1 MTTWSLVLN
10 SFRFY
15 ARSHIGT
22 LLGVAVGAMVLVGA
36 LLVGESVRGSLRG
49 MAEARLGK
57 VELALPSNDRL
68 FRAELAAQ
76 LNADLGADTAAL
88 LQLPGVAK
96 RPSGESRANNV
107 VVMGVNPAFW
117 KLALK
122 EPVFGEIPED
132 NIVINERLAKQL
144 NVEVGNS
151 INLRV
156 HNPSQLSRDA
166 PMAPIED
173 STASLAQ
180 MEILAIVSDE
190 EFGRFSLQASQVPPY
205 NAFIPLS
212 QLQDAI
218 EKPGM
223 ANLMLISSASKPSA
237 DPLDQAQAALSSHW
251 QLADVQAQLLQLPD
265 DKGIELRSPRV
276 FIDPPLAKAAIA
288 VDTNATEVLTY
299 FVNKIQ
305 INERSTPYSMAS
317 ALADF
322 EPGTVWLNQW
332 TADDLQAKLGD
343 DVELS
348 YYTVGTMRQ
357 LEERTDQFKVG
368 GIIAMNDT
376 RSDITL
382 MPDFPGMTDSENC
395 SDWDTGFPMDLDA
408 IRDKDE
414 DYWDTYKGTPKVYI
428 SLTTGREIWGNRFGS
443 LTAVRYSQNGPEALE
458 ALGTKLLSKLD
469 PNDAGLNFQ
478 TVRSQADASVNN
490 AMDFGQLFLYF
501 SFFLVAA
508 AVMLISLLFQFTMEK
523 RTRETGTLLAIGI
536 PARWVR
542 RMLLLEGGLIAVAG
556 CVVGAFAGTFFAK
569 ALLNA
574 LSNNWKE
581 AVASATLTYHSS
593 GTALVT
599 GMSMGFFVA
608 FITIWCALRKLKK
621 QTAREL
627 LAGEFS
633 EKSSANN
640 NTKRSVIMGVALLLV
655 AIGSV
660 VDALIKGGQMSPNTF
675 YIAGAILLLSGL
687 ALTSARLKHL
697 AQVGVLGQAQSLS
710 LSALGQR
717 NAARRSRRSMATIGM
732 LACGS
737 FMIASIGVFQKDANI
752 EADQPDSG
760 TGGFELMGEASIA
773 IVHDMN
779 NPTNRED
786 FYNLDEETLKDVNFV
801 PFRLRDGDQANCL
814 NLNLAQKPRLLG
826 VRPETLAGRFT
837 FIETMN
843 GLNSGNNPWSI
854 LESARDALK
863 LPSDVVPAIADQSV
877 LIWAL
882 SGGDMMKSKKLGDT
896 IDYTDENGNM
906 FKIQFVGQIADSI
919 MQGNLIIPES
929 DFVRR
934 FPSESGYR
942 VFLVDNPG
950 ERTQEV
956 SNELNVA
963 LANHG
968 FEWVT
973 TTQRL
978 SELNAVQNTYL
989 QTFQVLGGLGL
1000 LIGSLGLGIVVLR
1013 NVQERKSEL
1022 ALLRAVGFEKSAIK
1036 RFILSEYLGLLISGL
1051 FIGTAAASLAVL
1063 PTMLS
1068 PTADVPYT
1076 LLSATLG
1083 SVLLLAGIWTLI
1095 ATNLSLSGSML
1106 EGIQQE

>member
-1 MTTWSLVLN
+1 MTSWSLVLN

-15 ARSHIGT
+15 AKSHIGT

-36 LLVGESVRGSLRG
+36 LLVGESVRSSLRG

-57 VELALPSNDRL
+57 VEIALPSNDRL
-68 FRAELAAQ
+68 FRDDLAAQ
-76 LNADLGADTAAL
+76 LQSDLGADTASL

-96 RPSGESRANNV
+96 RPSGKSRANNV
-107 VVMGVNPAFW
+107 VVMGVDETFW
-117 KLALK
+117 KFALK
-122 EPVFGEIPED
+122 QPDFADIPED
-132 NIVINERLAKQL
+132 SIVINERLAKQL
-144 NVEVGNS
+144 NVDVGNS
-151 INLRV
+151 INLRI

-180 MEILAIVSDE
+180 MKILAKVNDA

-205 NAFIPLS
+205 NAFVPLS

-223 ANLMLISSASKPSA
+223 ANLMLVGQAKKTSDDLLS
-237 DPLDQAQAALSSHW
+237 QAQAALAKHW
-251 QLADVQAQLLQLPD
+251 QLADAQAQLLQLPG

-276 FIDPPLAKAAIA
+276 FIDPPLAKAALAI
-288 VDTNATEVLTY
+288 DTNATQVLTY

-305 INERSTPYSMAS
+305 NGERSTPYSMAS

-332 TADDLQAKLGD
+332 TAEDLQAKVGD

-357 LEERTDQFKVG
+357 LEERTRQFKVG
-368 GIIAMNDT
+368 GIIAMDDP

-382 MPDFPGMTDSENC
+382 MPNFPGMTDSENC
-395 SDWDTGFPMDLDA
+395 ADWDTGFPMDLDA

-414 DYWDTYKGTPKVYI
+414 DYWDTFKGTPKAYI
-428 SLTTGREIWGNRFGS
+428 SLSTGQEIWSNRFGS
-443 LTAVRYSQNGPEALE
+443 LTAIRYTQNGTVALE
-458 ALGTKLLSKLD
+458 ALGKQLLANIK
-469 PNDAGLNFQ
+469 PTDAGLTFQ
-478 TVRSQADASVNN
+478 PARSQAAASVDN
-490 AMDFGQLFLYF
+490 AMDFGQLFMSF
-501 SFFLVAA
+501 SFFLIAA

-536 PARWVR
+536 STKRVR
-542 RMLLLEGGLIAVAG
+542 RMLLLEGGLIAIVG
-556 CVVGAFAGTFFAK
+556 CIVGAVAGTFFAK

-574 LSNNWKE
+574 LSTNWKH

-593 GTALVT
+593 GSAIGT

-608 FITIWCALRKLKK
+608 LGTIWWALRKLKK

-627 LAGEFS
+627 LAGES
-633 EKSSANN
+633 QKQINQK
-640 NTKRSVIMGVALLLV
+640 NTAKRSVIIGIVLLL
-655 AIGSV
+655 AALGSAGAV
-660 VDALIKGGQMSPNTF
+660 LVNGGQMSPNSF
-675 YIAGAILLLSGL
+675 YGAGAIMLLSGL
-687 ALTSARLKHL
+687 ALASANLKRLANTSTLS
-697 AQVGVLGQAQSLS
+697 QAQSLS
-710 LSALGQR
+710 LQSLGQR

-737 FMIASIGVFQKDANI
+737 FMIASISVFQKDANTN
-752 EADQPDSG
+752 ADQPGSG

-779 NPTNRED
+779 NSTNRED
-786 FYNLDEETLKDVNFV
+786 FYNISEEVLKNVKFV

-814 NLNLAQKPRLLG
+814 NLNLAQEPRLLG
-826 VRPETLAGRFT
+826 VRPETLAGKFT
-837 FIETMN
+837 FIDTMD
-843 GLNSGNNPWSI
+843 GLEPGDNPWSI

-863 LPSDVVPAIADQSV
+863 LPGDVVPAIADHSV
-877 LIWAL
+877 MVYAL
-882 SGGDMMKSKKLGDT
+882 SGNDFMNPIKLGDT
-896 IDYTDENGNM
+896 IDYTDEHGNT
-906 FKIQFVGQIADSI
+906 FKIRFVGQIADSI

-929 DFVRR
+929 DFIKR

-942 VFLVDNPG
+942 VFLVDNPN

-956 SNELNVA
+956 SEELNIA
-963 LANHG
+963 LADHG
-968 FEWVT
+968 FEWVS

-978 SELNAVQNTYL
+978 GDLNAVQNTYL

-1000 LIGSLGLGIVVLR
+1000 LIGSLGLGVVVLR

-1036 RFILSEYLGLLISGL
+1036 RFVLSEYLGLLIGGL
-1051 FIGTAAASLAVL
+1051 LIGTAAAALAVL

-1068 PTADVPYT
+1068 PTADVPYA
-1076 LLSATLG
+1076 LVGATLG
-1083 SVLLLAGIWTLI
+1083 GVLLLGGVWTWV
-1095 ATNLSLSGSML
+1095 ATNLSLRGNML
-1106 EGIQQE
+1106 EGIQQD

>member
-22 LLGVAVGAMVLVGA
+22 LLGVAVGGMVLVGA
-36 LLVGESVRGSLRG
+36 LLVGESVSGSLRD

-96 RPSGESRANNV
+96 RPSGENHANNV

-180 MEILAIVSDE
+180 MEILAIVSDA

-237 DPLDQAQAALSSHW
+237 DPLGQAQAALSSNW
-251 QLADVQAQLLQLPD
+251 QLTDVQAQLLQLPD

-305 INERSTPYSMAS
+305 IDKRSTPYSMAS

-357 LEERTDQFKVG
+357 LEERTEQFKVG
-368 GIIAMNDT
+368 GIITMNDP

-414 DYWDTYKGTPKVYI
+414 DYWDTYKGTPKAYI

-458 ALGTKLLSKLD
+458 VLGTKLLSKLD
-469 PNDAGLNFQ
+469 PNDVGLNFQ

-536 PARWVR
+536 PARRVR

-569 ALLNA
+569 ALLNG
-574 LSNNWKE
+574 LSTNWKE

-608 FITIWCALRKLKK
+608 FITIWWALRKLKK
-621 QTAREL
+621 RTAREL

-633 EKSSANN
+633 EQSIPNN

-697 AQVGVLGQAQSLS
+697 AQVGVLDQAQSLS

-717 NAARRSRRSMATIGM
+717 NAARQSRRSMATIGM

-786 FYNLDEETLKDVNFV
+786 FYSLDEETLKDVNFV

-843 GLNSGNNPWSI
+843 GLNLGNNPWSI

-863 LPSDVVPAIADQSV
+863 LPTDVVPAIADQSV
-877 LIWAL
+877 LMWAL

-906 FKIQFVGQIADSI
+906 FKILFVGQIADSI

-929 DFVRR
+929 DFIRR

-942 VFLVDNPG
+942 VFLVDNPR

-978 SELNAVQNTYL
+978 GELNAVQNTYL

-1000 LIGSLGLGIVVLR
+1000 LIGSLGLGVVVLR

-1036 RFILSEYLGLLISGL
+1036 RFILSEYLGLLIGGL
-1051 FIGTAAASLAVL
+1051 FIGTASASLAVL

-1076 LLSATLG
+1076 LLGATLG

-1106 EGIQQE
+1106 EDIQQE